1 MNFRDI
7 FQLEECKSLLLA
19 TGFDFGTLSTDE
31 LALYLY
37 AKCGNRELAPIVES
51 VMSGSQDMN
60 TKISMLGNYFGF
72 LFNKTWSSIK
82 DTYQKELD
90 VFAIK
95 SNERVED
102 NTTANSTNRSTSSD
116 NDDNY
121 TFDETSAV
129 PSSTTTKTDEGS
141 NDNKKNRIY
150 TMETSFDREE
160 NPVDLIHAKRKY
172 LTESFQDFI
181 VDSLSRELV
190 LSVY

>member
-1 MNFRDI
+1 MNFRDT
-7 FQLEECKSLLLA
+7 FQLEDCKSLLLA
-19 TGFDFGTLSTDE
+19 TGFDFGILNTDE

-37 AKCGNRELAPIVES
+37 AKCGNRELAPVVES
-51 VMSGSQDMN
+51 IMSGSQDLN
-60 TKISMLGNYFGF
+60 TKISVLGNYLGF
-72 LFNKTWSSIK
+72 LFNTTWTSIK

-141 NDNKKNRIY
+141 NDNTKNRVY

-160 NPVDLIHAKRKY
+160 NPVDLIHTKRKY
-172 LTESFQDFI
+172 LLESFQDFI
-181 VDSLSRELV
+181 VDSLSKELV

>member
-19 TGFDFGTLSTDE
+19 TGFDFGIINTDE

-37 AKCGNRELAPIVES
+37 AKCGNRELAPVVENF
-51 VMSGSQDMN
+51 MSGSEDLN
-60 TKISMLGNYFGF
+60 IKISMLGNYLGF
-72 LFNKTWSSIK
+72 RFNTTWGFIK
-82 DTYQKELD
+82 DTYQQELD

-116 NDDNY
+116 TDDNY

-141 NDNKKNRIY
+141 NDNNKNRVY

-160 NPVDLIHAKRKY
+160 NPVDLVHAKRKY
-172 LTESFQDFI
+172 LLESFQDFI
-181 VDSLSRELV
+181 VDCLSRELV